1 LQQTAVQALA
11 AKHVEVR
18 LNAKVSAY
26 DGQTVTLENG
36 ETIPANTLLWSAG
49 VRAAALIDQ
58 LGVEQARLGRVKVT
72 PELNIPGQL
81 DVYVV
86 GDAAY
91 LEKDG
96 VPLPMMVPVAVQQA
110 ETAAANILARLN
122 NRPAKAF
129 IYRDPGSLATI
140 GRNSAVARLGKMTFR
155 GFAAWLV
162 WLFVHLI
169 NLVGFRNRLI
179 VLIDWAWDYFFY
191 DRAVRLITRE

>member
-1 LQQTAVQALA
+1 M
-11 AKHVEVR
+11 
-18 LNAKVSAY
+18 
-26 DGQTVTLENG
+26 
-36 ETIPANTLLWSAG
+36 
-49 VRAAALIDQ
+49 DQ

-72 PELNIPGQL
+72 PELTLPGQP
-81 DVYVV
+81 DIYVV

-110 ETAAANILARLN
+110 ETAAANILAKLN

-140 GRNSAVARLGKMTFR
+140 GRNSAVARLGALTFR

-179 VLIDWAWDYFFY
+179 VLINWAWDYFFY